1 MLLISGSNMSGKSTL
16 LRTVGINTVLA
27 MAGAPVRAQR
37 LRLSPLQ
44 VGANIRIND
53 SLHEGSSRFY
63 AEITRLRQLNELA
76 ARTPPLLFL
85 LDEVLQGTNSRDR
98 FVGAQGVIRALLE
111 RGAIGLVTTHD
122 LALTEIDVAGRGQL
136 RNLHFQDELQEG
148 RMKFDFKLH
157 EGIVTKS
164 NGLEL
169 MRSIGLDV

>member
-1 MLLISGSNMSGKSTL
+1 
-16 LRTVGINTVLA
+16 
-27 MAGAPVRAQR
+27 
-37 LRLSPLQ
+37 
-44 VGANIRIND
+44 
-53 SLHEGSSRFY
+53 
-63 AEITRLRQLNELA
+63 
-76 ARTPPLLFL
+76 
-85 LDEVLQGTNSRDR
+85 
-98 FVGAQGVIRALLE
+98 LLE